1 MKTQT
6 LVNIQK
12 CCTLFV
18 GIGAVWGCVM
28 MLIDPSGRMWGME
41 PLLPLMQGLPWAEIF
56 FTNFIFSGIVLLC
69 VNGITQLGAA
79 YLIFKQSVW
88 APLACVVCGVILMLW
103 IVLEWV
109 LWGFNALCNIYFVV
123 GLVQTIFGVLWMQKM
138 KRVDV
143 NGAKGVE
150 KE

>member
-69 VNGITQLGAA
+69 VNGITQLGTA

-88 APLACVVCGVILMLW
+88 APLACVVCGVIDRKS
-103 IVLEWV
+103 
-109 LWGFNALCNIYFVV
+109 VV
-123 GLVQTIFGVLWMQKM
+123 
-138 KRVDV
+138 
-143 NGAKGVE
+143 
-150 KE
+150 